1 MVPLDLGAGA
11 AGGFNPLIPIGFEA
25 GKALLGL
32 FGGNEDP
39 EEIYQRRLN
48 EALKYINQYFGKEEN
63 LIRSRGDRD
72 LAIARQSGAR
82 QAAAVGYTGDVG
94 SFTAPQESS
103 IGQRIQDAIESLQ
116 ATKSREITQLHVGSL
131 NLPVYQKPNFF
142 DYASAAA
149 GAAGNIY
156 STYQQNQDLM
166 RSNKDYYDTL
176 FKTMSDT
183 FGAGRTSAEGSI
195 NRNLP
200 SENSFRSPVE
210 GSGVGSDRD
219 YASIY
224 FSRGR
229 KGIEDILGQ
238 INQGLPQSQLSY

>member
-1 MVPLDLGAGA
+1 M
-11 AGGFNPLIPIGFEA
+11 NPLIPIGFQA

-32 FGGNEDP
+32 LGGNEDP

-63 LIRSRGDRD
+63 LIRTRGERD
-72 LAIARQSGAR
+72 LSLARQSGAR
-82 QAAAVGYTGDVG
+82 QAAAIGYTGDVG

-116 ATKSREITQLHVGSL
+116 ATKAREVSQLQTGKL
-131 NLPVYQKPNFF
+131 NLPIYQKPNFF
-142 DYASAAA
+142 DYAGAAV
-149 GAAGNIY
+149 GAAGDIY
-156 STYQQNQDLM
+156 TTYQQNQDLM
-166 RSNKDYYDTL
+166 QSNKEYYENL

-183 FGAGRTSAEGSI
+183 FGSGRSSAEGSI

-210 GSGVGSDRD
+210 GSGIGSDTD
-219 YASIY
+219 FASIF
-224 FSRGR
+224 FSKGR
-229 KGIEDILGQ
+229 KGIEELLG
-238 INQGLPQSQLSY
+238 NVQGFPQSQTSY